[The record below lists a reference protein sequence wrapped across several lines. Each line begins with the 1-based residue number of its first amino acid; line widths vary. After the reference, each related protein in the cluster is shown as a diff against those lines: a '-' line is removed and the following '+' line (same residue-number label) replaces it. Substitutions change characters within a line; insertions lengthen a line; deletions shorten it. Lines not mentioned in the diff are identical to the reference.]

1 MKDPYIREKI
11 TRDIVAARQQFNIEL
26 VMKRLREPK
35 P

>member
-1 MKDPYIREKI
+1 MKDPYIREI